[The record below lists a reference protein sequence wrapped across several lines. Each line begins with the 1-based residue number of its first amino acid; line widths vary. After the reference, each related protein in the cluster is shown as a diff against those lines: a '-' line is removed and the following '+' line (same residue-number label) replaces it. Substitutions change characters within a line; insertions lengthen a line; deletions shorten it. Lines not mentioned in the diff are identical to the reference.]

1 LFEKGSKESG
11 NLTPIYG
18 NIRIFHKLLY
28 RGKEEVEGTE
38 EGVRCKQRVRGCPFK
53 FEIKANSSF

>member
-1 LFEKGSKESG
+1 
-11 NLTPIYG
+11 LTPIYG
-18 NIRIFHKLLY
+18 NIRISHKLLY